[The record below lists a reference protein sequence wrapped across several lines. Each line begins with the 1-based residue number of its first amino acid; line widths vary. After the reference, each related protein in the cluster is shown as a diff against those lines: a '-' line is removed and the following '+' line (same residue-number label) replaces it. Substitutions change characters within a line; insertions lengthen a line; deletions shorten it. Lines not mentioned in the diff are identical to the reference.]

1 MNLVGGTTDMIHGL
15 SGLFAYLIDRVA
27 RVGVHDAALRP
38 IYMTL
43 VVIRDVSGAVAD
55 ASARLS
61 TDFLD
66 QTHVSVRVRSPRV
79 LAPNGALLVH
89 GPARDPREGQ
99 LRRENKAVSKLVRWY
114 RHVASMKS
122 AGTSG
127 MASSTQR
134 REELHKLLREKVRR
148 HELGQ
153 NQDGMFSMLSS
164 FYSHV
169 TAAREEHN
177 RQMRRRSKR

>member
-1 MNLVGGTTDMIHGL
+1 MNERPSVYVSTSSNHVLISQINTFAINLTLDRTNKQQTNKQQQFMNLVGGTTDMIHGL

-38 IYMTL
+38 VHMTL

-66 QTHVSVRVRSPRV
+66 QTHVNVRVRSPRV

-99 LRRENKAVSKLVRWY
+99 PRRENKAVSKLVRWY
-114 RHVASMKS
+114 RHVASIDE
-122 AGTSG
+122 
-127 MASSTQR
+127 R
-134 REELHKLLREKVRR
+134 RGNEWNGELYAEKR
-148 HELGQ
+148 
-153 NQDGMFSMLSS
+153 
-164 FYSHV
+164 
-169 TAAREEHN
+169 AAA
-177 RQMRRRSKR
+177 